1 MDDIPF
7 LWYQWIRY
15 QRNYPPTIAEL
26 DEYDQYLRETQEKA
40 AKINARDDALRLE
53 NPQHYEDQKKKLQE
67 VQEEMTN
74 RAQTEVIELFK
85 SRENALRL
93 AAENKVAK
101 MKKAD
106 DIIQSE
112 RRQYEELQFE
122 KMKDSYADPSSVE
135 PQPAQQPV
143 EEQAPGKPEMFKPG
157 AWRPWQDNDEDDE
170 DEENDR
176 SQSPK

>member
-1 MDDIPF
+1 
-7 LWYQWIRY
+7 
-15 QRNYPPTIAEL
+15 
-26 DEYDQYLRETQEKA
+26 
-40 AKINARDDALRLE
+40 
-53 NPQHYEDQKKKLQE
+53 
-67 VQEEMTN
+67 
-74 RAQTEVIELFK
+74 LFK

-135 PQPAQQPV
+135 PKPAQEPV
-143 EEQAPGKPEMFKPG
+143 EEQTQGKPEMFKPG
-157 AWRPWQDNDEDDE
+157 AWRPWQDNDED
-170 DEENDR
+170 EEEEADQR
-176 SQSPK
+176 SQSQK